1 MSSAKNLIEETRGER
16 DEERL
21 SQGIIVGGYQ
31 WCEIGIEDRQRI
43 STVIGVPIQDV
54 AQNAWTARSLWKPN
68 HSFRGLLYRIGDY
81 AMFTHP
87 EEGDTVIELKKFVSL
102 NVSGCALVCCY
113 ADVYAYCGDLF
124 KTVV

>member
-1 MSSAKNLIEETRGER
+1 
-16 DEERL
+16 
-21 SQGIIVGGYQ
+21 
-31 WCEIGIEDRQRI
+31 
-43 STVIGVPIQDV
+43 
-54 AQNAWTARSLWKPN
+54 
-68 HSFRGLLYRIGDY
+68 
-81 AMFTHP
+81 MFTHP